1 MAEIDKSLP
10 NEVKPLETEETQ
22 QELEIITPGD
32 TPSSEE
38 GTEIVENEDGSVDID
53 FDPSAMAA
61 EESKNHYANL
71 ADFMDDTILSRM
83 GSDLYQSYQDYRNS
97 RKDWETAY
105 KQGLDLLG
113 FKYEQRTEPFQ
124 GASGAT
130 HPVLAEAVTQF
141 QALAYKELLPADGPV
156 RTQILG
162 NPTPEKE
169 QQSKR
174 VKDFMNYQIM
184 DVMKE
189 YEPEFDTML
198 FHLPLAGSSF
208 KKVYFD
214 EIEGRAVSKFVPADD
229 LYVPYSANSLDDA
242 EAIVHSIKISE
253 NDLRKQQVAGFYR
266 DIELQ
271 PGDDKETEIEK
282 KERELEGISKT
293 NYEDIFTLLEF
304 HINLDLEGFEDT
316 GSDGEQT
323 GIKVP
328 YIVTIEESSR
338 EVLSIKRNYEIGD
351 PKKNKI
357 QYFVHFK
364 FLPGLGFYGFGL
376 IHMIGG
382 LSRTAT
388 SALRQLLDA
397 GTLSNLPAGFKQRGI
412 RIRDDAQAIQ
422 PGEFR
427 DVDAPGGNIKDSF
440 MMLPFK
446 EPSQTLLGLMGIVVQ
461 GAQRFASIADMQVGD
476 GNQQAAV
483 GTTVALLERGSRTM
497 SAIHKRIYA
506 ALKKE
511 FKLLARVFKLYL
523 PEEYPYDVVGAEK
536 NIKQSDF
543 DDRVDI
549 LPVAD
554 PNIFS
559 QTQRISLA
567 QTELQLAASNPQI
580 HNQYEVYRN
589 MYEALGVKDIDKIL
603 IRPQP
608 PQPKDPAL
616 EHIDALAGA
625 PFQAFP
631 GQDHRAHMT
640 AHLNFMATNMARNA
654 PVVMASLEKNI
665 FEHISLMAQEQVE
678 IEFRNEMQQLQ
689 QMQQQMASPQLQQ
702 NPQMAQQ
709 MVQQLQIQTRMLS
722 EKIESRKAVLIA
734 EMMEEF
740 MKEEKKITSQFDN
753 DPLTALKSREL
764 DLQAQE
770 NERKKKADQDQL
782 NIDKMKAM
790 MNQSTDQQKLQQN
803 EELAKM
809 RANTSIEKTILSAQL
824 KKHGHAKA
832 DRKKVKTNAIAIAL
846 SEAKMSKKGKK

>member
-1 MAEIDKSLP
+1 MAEIEKPIP
-10 NEVKPLETEETQ
+10 NINEQPTPEEQGVLDIEQVVEDTVETPAGETEV
-22 QELEIITPGD
+22 I
-32 TPSSEE
+32 
-38 GTEIVENEDGSVDID
+38 ENEDGSADID
-53 FDPSAMAA
+53 FDPSQLMQGAA
-61 EESKNHYANL
+61 ADHNANL
-71 ADFMDDTILSRM
+71 ANFLEENILGRM
-83 GSDLYQSYQDYRNS
+83 GSELYQNYQDYKNS

-184 DVMKE
+184 DQMKE

-208 KKVYFD
+208 KKIYYD
-214 EIEGRAVSKFVPADD
+214 EIQARAVSKFVPADE
-229 LYVPYSANSLDDA
+229 LVVPYSANSLDEA
-242 EAIVHSIKISE
+242 EAIVHVLKISE
-253 NDLRKQQVAGFYR
+253 NELRKQQVAGFYR

-271 PGDDKETEIEK
+271 PGDNKETEIEK
-282 KERELEGISKT
+282 KERELEGVSKT
-293 NYEDIFTLLEF
+293 NYEDIFTILEY
-304 HINLDLEGFEDT
+304 HVNLDIEGFEDM
-316 GSDGEQT
+316 GVDGLPT
-323 GIKVP
+323 GIKLP
-328 YIVTIEESSR
+328 YIVTLEEGSR
-338 EVLSIKRNYEIGD
+338 EILSIKRNWEAND
-351 PKKNKI
+351 LKKNKV
-357 QYFVHFK
+357 QYFVHFR

-461 GAQRFASIADMQVGD
+461 GAQRFASIADLQVGD

-506 ALKKE
+506 ALKQE

-523 PEEYPYDVVGAEK
+523 PQEYPYDVVGAERV
-536 NIKQSDF
+536 IKQSDF

-567 QTELQLAASNPQI
+567 QTEMQLAASNPAI

-616 EHIDALAGA
+616 EHIDSLAGK

-654 PVVMASLEKNI
+654 PVVMASLEKNC
-665 FEHISLMAQEQVE
+665 FEHISLMSQEQVE
-678 IEFRNEMQQLQ
+678 VEMKNEMQQLQ
-689 QMQQQMASPQLQQ
+689 MISQQMQQVGQQ
-702 NPQMAQQ
+702 NPQMTQQ
-709 MVQQLQIQTRMLS
+709 MQIQARMIS

-740 MKEEKKITSQFDN
+740 MNEEKKITSQFDN

-782 NIDKMKAM
+782 NIDRMKAM

-824 KKHGHAKA
+824 KNMAPK
-832 DRKKVKTNAIAIAL
+832 R
-846 SEAKMSKKGKK
+846 

>member
-1 MAEIDKSLP
+1 MADIDKSLP
-10 NEVKPLETEETQ
+10 NEARPILPGEEPEELEVVESGEQPVLGETE
-22 QELEIITPGD
+22 IM
-32 TPSSEE
+32 
-38 GTEIVENEDGSVDID
+38 ENEDGSVDIN
-53 FDPSAMAA
+53 FDPTALAA
-61 EESKNHYANL
+61 EESKDHYANL
-71 ADFMDDTILSRM
+71 AEFMDETVLARL
-83 GSDLYQSYQDYRNS
+83 GTELYQNFQDYKNS

-105 KQGLDLLG
+105 RQGLDLLG

-162 NPTPEKE
+162 NPSTEKE
-169 QQSKR
+169 QQAKR

-184 DVMKE
+184 DQMKE

-208 KKVYFD
+208 KKVYYD

-229 LYVPYSANSLDDA
+229 LYVPYSANSLDEA
-242 EAIVHSIKISE
+242 ESIVHLIKISE
-253 NDLRKQQVAGFYR
+253 NELRKQQVGGFYR
-266 DIELQ
+266 DIEIKA
-271 PGDDKETEIEK
+271 GDDKETDIEK
-282 KERELEGISKT
+282 KERDLEGLSKS
-293 NYEDIFTLLEF
+293 NYEDVYTLLEY
-304 HINLDLEGFEDT
+304 HVNLDLEGFEDV
-316 GSDGEQT
+316 GQDGEPT
-323 GIKVP
+323 GIKLP
-328 YIVTIEESSR
+328 YIVTIEENSR
-338 EVLSIKRNYEIGD
+338 EILSIKRNYEIGD
-351 PKKNKI
+351 PKKTKI

-388 SALRQLLDA
+388 AALRQLLDA

-427 DVDAPGGNIKDSF
+427 DVDAPGGNIRDSF

-446 EPSQTLLGLMGIVVQ
+446 EPSQTLLGLMGVVVNA
-461 GAQRFASIADMQVGD
+461 GQRFASIADMQVGD

-506 ALKKE
+506 ALKLE
-511 FKLLARVFKLYL
+511 FKLLARIFKLYL
-523 PEEYPYDVVGAEK
+523 PQEYPYDVVGAEK
-536 NIKQSDF
+536 TIKQSDF

-567 QTELQLAASNPQI
+567 QTELQLMAANPAI

-616 EHIDALAGA
+616 EHIDALAGT

-640 AHLNFMATNMARNA
+640 AHLNFMATNLARNA
-654 PVVMASLEKNI
+654 PMVMGALEKNC
-665 FEHISLMAQEQVE
+665 FEHISLMSQEQVE
-678 IEFRNEMQQLQ
+678 IEFRNELQQLQ
-689 QMQQQMASPQLQQ
+689 QMQAMMQQ

-709 MVQQLQIQTRMLS
+709 MQIQTKMLS

-740 MKEEKKITSQFDN
+740 MKEEQKITSQFDN
-753 DPLTALKSREL
+753 DPIAKLKAREL

-770 NERKKKADQDQL
+770 NERKKKADQERN

-790 MNQSTDQQKLQQN
+790 MNQMTDQQKLDQN
-803 EELAKM
+803 EELAKL
-809 RANTSIEKTILSAQL
+809 RANTSLEKTVLAAQL
-824 KKHGHAKA
+824 KN
-832 DRKKVKTNAIAIAL
+832 R
-846 SEAKMSKKGKK
+846 EQR